1 MCSIEQI
8 QTSLFQGLL
17 LLLEQLMLLRLQR
30 LLRVLFDLDR
40 LYLLV
45 LHRYYLGLPFLK
57 ERLSQQY
64 LFSDLLGKTGRTEDS
79 RPHRVSIDTLVMILR
94 DKFVQIY
101 QEVWRN
107 LSWIV

>member
-30 LLRVLFDLDR
+30 LLRVLSDLDR

-64 LFSDLLGKTGRTEDS
+64 LFLDLLGRTGRTEDS
-79 RPHRVSIDTLVMILR
+79 HRVSIDTLVMILR
-94 DKFVQIY
+94 DKFVKIY

-107 LSWIV
+107 LS